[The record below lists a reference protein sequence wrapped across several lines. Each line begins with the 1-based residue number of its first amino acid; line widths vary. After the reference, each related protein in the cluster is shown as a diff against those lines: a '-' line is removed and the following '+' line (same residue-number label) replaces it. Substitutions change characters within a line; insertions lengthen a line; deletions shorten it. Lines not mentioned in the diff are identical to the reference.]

1 MIRRMLSGSTV
12 ATGLLWLA
20 LLVPVL
26 VGSADTG
33 ANVIEQRAALVLA
46 LVVVLAVRR
55 APAIALA
62 AAVSITLPAAFTE
75 NGLWPVG
82 VMVLGSYIVGRQA
95 DVGRAAIPAFIGV
108 AAVGIG
114 IGVIS
119 GSFGPTITAL
129 IIEVLSSVLP
139 WWGGTYLRHRSELI
153 EAGWTRAAQL
163 ESREE
168 LVAEQARVRERAE
181 IAREMHDS
189 LGHELSLLAV
199 STGALEVTS
208 LTDEQREIVVR
219 VRETAVRSMAELHD
233 IVNVLRDEHSS
244 GFEDLNGRSL
254 HEVVARARAAGTEVN
269 FVVDGVP
276 DTWSPSVSRA
286 VHRIVQELL
295 TNTAKHAPDAPLTLH
310 VGTDG
315 AMLRIHASNPVGA
328 SVPTRSQGSGL
339 PGMRERVRVL
349 GGTLD
354 VDNSGGQFA
363 VDVSIPLSATPSS
376 GQAPGEGGAPS
387 GQGAHTAAP
396 ADGPV
401 GSVRLSRRT
410 HTRRI
415 ARVAI
420 VPAAFILIV
429 AGALFATNA
438 ITVVRSGMEPATF
451 EQIRIGQSRAD
462 LNPLLP
468 LAHIRT
474 APPTFNEPDQPAGA
488 TCEYFRPTTNPF
500 VLGADSLYRLC
511 FTDQKLVS
519 KDVVS

>member
-1 MIRRMLSGSTV
+1 MIRRLLSGPAV

-26 VGSADTG
+26 VGSTDTG
-33 ANVIEQRAALVLA
+33 ATVIEQRSALVMA
-46 LVVVLAVRR
+46 LIVVLAVRR
-55 APAIALA
+55 APVIALA

-95 DVGRAAIPAFIGV
+95 EVGRAALPAFIGV
-108 AAVGIG
+108 AVVGVGIG
-114 IGVIS
+114 VAS

-129 IIEVLSSVLP
+129 IIEVLASVLP

-208 LTDEQREIVVR
+208 LTDEQRQIVVR

-244 GFEDLNGRSL
+244 GFEELNGRSL
-254 HEVVARARAAGTEVN
+254 HDVVARSRAAGTKVD

-276 DTWSPSVSRA
+276 DTWSPAVSRA

-310 VGTDG
+310 VGTVGD
-315 AMLRIHASNPVGA
+315 MVRIRARNPVGP
-328 SVPTRSQGSGL
+328 SVPMRPEGSGL

-363 VDVSIPLSATPSS
+363 VDVSIPVSATPSS
-376 GQAPGEGGAPS
+376 RQVPREGSAPS
-387 GQGAHTAAP
+387 AQSTVH
-396 ADGPV
+396 AD
-401 GSVRLSRRT
+401 RRT
-410 HTRRI
+410 HTRRT
-415 ARVAI
+415 ALTAV
-420 VPAAFILIV
+420 VPAAFVLVV

-438 ITVVRSGMEPATF
+438 ITVARSGMEPATF
-451 EQIRIGQSRAD
+451 EQIRVGQLRAD
-462 LNPLLP
+462 LNTMLP
-468 LAHIRT
+468 LAHIQK
-474 APPTFNEPDQPAGA
+474 APPTFNEPEQPAGA
-488 TCEYFRPTTNPF
+488 ACEYFRPTTNPF
-500 VLGADSLYRLC
+500 VLGSDSLYRLC
-511 FTDQKLVS
+511 FADQKLVS